1 MDGIPT
7 AHATAEL
14 NWKGYDMA
22 RFVKRWWK
30 AAGLCAAAA
39 LGLAFA
45 AKALDHALLDA
56 RVDPPD
62 VVSVGGA
69 LSDPVPTAPYDS
81 VSKMCA

>member
-1 MDGIPT
+1 
-7 AHATAEL
+7 
-14 NWKGYDMA
+14 MA

>member
-1 MDGIPT
+1 MGAAVGRAAA
-7 AHATAEL
+7 AHAIGDLKRE
-14 NWKGYDMA
+14 GCDMA

-45 AKALDHALLDA
+45 ARALDHALLDA
-56 RVDPPD
+56 RVDPH
-62 VVSVGGA
+62 
-69 LSDPVPTAPYDS
+69 DS